1 MLLLTAQTTTSDTFF
16 QEDTVQKFGVLS
28 EYWQSIDWSSILSLI
43 INKSILIIA
52 TTVLILFIK
61 KIGQRLIKRSFQN
74 KKFTENH
81 GQNRIDTLYA
91 LTKNVFSYILLF
103 IYLYT
108 LLTIIGIPVGSLIA
122 GAGIAGV
129 AIGLGAQGFIN
140 DLITGF
146 FIIFEKQIEVGDY
159 VIINESEGT
168 VQSVGLRTTKV
179 KSTDGVVH
187 FIPNRSILVI
197 SNFSKA
203 NRLAVIQLR
212 INPNSDLELIKQ
224 IVTDVNQQLTPL
236 FPEIEDEPNI
246 VGVVDTGNGNL
257 ALKVVI
263 PTLNGAQVKV
273 QTKFL
278 EEYLL
283 ALKAAGIEL
292 PTSPINLS
300 DVKK

>member
-1 MLLLTAQTTTSDTFF
+1 MLLLTTQTQTSDAFF
-16 QEDTVQKFGVLS
+16 QEDPAKQLGILS
-28 EYWQSIDWSSILSLI
+28 EYWQSIDWSSVLSLI
-43 INKSILIIA
+43 INKGILIIA
-52 TTVLILFIK
+52 TSFFILLIK
-61 KIGQRLIKRSFQN
+61 KVGQRLIKRSFEN
-74 KKFTENH
+74 KNFIENH
-81 GQNRIDTLYA
+81 GQNRINTLYS

-168 VQSVGLRTTKV
+168 VQSVGLRTTKI
-179 KSTDGVVH
+179 KSVDGVIH

-212 INPNSDLELIKQ
+212 INPNSDLEHIKQ
-224 IVTDVNQQLTPL
+224 IVTNVNQQLTPL
-236 FPEIEDEPNI
+236 FSEIEGEPNI
-246 VGVVDTGNGNL
+246 VGVVDNGNGNL

-283 ALKAAGIEL
+283 SLRAAGIDL
-292 PTSPINLS
+292 PTSPINLT
-300 DVKK
+300 DVTK